1 MTEENLLY
9 ISLLMT
15 VYILHMFPDEIYVWI
30 FCILRPSLIL
40 AALVKIF
47 FFAVDAILFTYTD

>member
-9 ISLLMT
+9 ISVL
-15 VYILHMFPDEIYVWI
+15 MFPDEIYVWI